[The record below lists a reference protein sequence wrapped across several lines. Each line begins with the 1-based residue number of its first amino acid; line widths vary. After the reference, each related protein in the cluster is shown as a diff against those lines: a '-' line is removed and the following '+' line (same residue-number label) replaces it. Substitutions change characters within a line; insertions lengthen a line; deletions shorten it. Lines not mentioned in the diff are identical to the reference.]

1 MRTFNEFV
9 QYKQNA
15 PLAEALVRSGI
26 DYVQFCEAAVE
37 LAREINPRDPE
48 AINEL
53 FRGLGALF
61 GAGSRAVGRGAEA
74 VGSKVAQGAKAVG
87 SAIDTGIST
96 VGQAGIEAGK
106 ALGRGAAAAGR
117 AIDTGISTVGQAGIK
132 AGQAVG
138 GAIGK
143 GAQAVGSAIDTGI
156 STVGQAGIKA
166 GQAVGGAVQGAAH
179 KVADIYQSAEHQG
192 RVKDAMGRVENM
204 KAQLAKLGV
213 HGPDVDAAFAD
224 FGNKL
229 TATLEKLAANQ
240 AGRVGPGGVTHA
252 RTGQP
257 IA

>member
-15 PLAEALVRSGI
+15 PLAEALVLSGI
-26 DYVQFCEAAVE
+26 DCEQFCETVLQ
-37 LAREINPRDPE
+37 LASEINPRDPE

-61 GAGSRAVGRGAEA
+61 GAGSRAVGRGAETVGRGALQAGQAVGRGALQAGQA
-74 VGSKVAQGAKAVG
+74 VGS
-87 SAIDTGIST
+87 
-96 VGQAGIEAGK
+96 
-106 ALGRGAAAAGR
+106 

-138 GAIGK
+138 RGALQAGK
-143 GAQAVGSAIDTGI
+143 AVGSAIDTGI
-156 STVGQAGIKA
+156 STVGQAGIKAGQAVGRGALQA

-192 RVKDAMGRVENM
+192 RVKDAMGQVENM
-204 KAQLAKLGV
+204 KAQLAKIGV
-213 HGPDVDAAFAD
+213 HGPEIDAAFAK
-224 FGNKL
+224 FGNEL
-229 TATLEKLAANQ
+229 TATLEKLTANQ

-252 RTGQP
+252 RTGAP